1 MPPFPLLAEGISDM
15 PLSPLC
21 WRDGHNLILYGDW
34 LVLIWIAEV
43 RQERE
48 ASKKLRKGSRKE
60 RRGEERRREERRG
73 EIKEQRREGEN

>member
-1 MPPFPLLAEGISDM
+1 M

-48 ASKKLRKGSRKE
+48 ASGKLRKGSRKE
-60 RRGEERRREERRG
+60 GEERRREEI
-73 EIKEQRREGEN
+73 EKIETALPAQAQSN